1 MQLSDTHGW
10 TPDTELEHVALEG
23 QDLGSYQAFWDR
35 SAEVDAIRAIADQA
49 DDESFETSGLVDAE
63 PMRPLLSPDSVF
75 LEIGCGIGRVLQ
87 HVAPMCREVHGVDIS
102 AEMVKQGEE
111 RLRHLPNVR
120 FWHGNG
126 YDLEL
131 FDDDSFDLVHCGL
144 VFQHMPKT
152 TVYNYLVET
161 YRTLKPEGVFRFQV
175 PNILRNEQFDAFRY
189 FTQPY
194 FVHHPYPMHF
204 YSPAEIVQ
212 LATKAGFWVEELDG
226 EIRVQAR
233 KREQA
238 GVAPAIAERDDP
250 SLLEGDTLIGLRER
264 FNERDRQLNERN
276 RHLEQRV
283 LELEEGL
290 ERIRR
295 HPVVRIGRLVRN
307 GLRRLRP

>member
-1 MQLSDTHGW
+1 
-10 TPDTELEHVALEG
+10 
-23 QDLGSYQAFWDR
+23 
-35 SAEVDAIRAIADQA
+35 
-49 DDESFETSGLVDAE
+49 
-63 PMRPLLSPDSVF
+63 
-75 LEIGCGIGRVLQ
+75 
-87 HVAPMCREVHGVDIS
+87 
-102 AEMVKQGEE
+102 
-111 RLRHLPNVR
+111 LRHLPSVH

-131 FDDDSFDLVHCGL
+131 FEDDSFDLIYCGL

-152 TVYNYLVET
+152 TVYNHLVET

-226 EIRVQAR
+226 DILVQAR

-238 GVAPAIAERDDP
+238 GVAPAIAERDDL

-264 FNERDRQLNERN
+264 FNERNEHN

-295 HPVVRIGRLVRN
+295 HPVVRIGRLIRN
-307 GLRRLRP
+307 GLRRVRP